1 MIKICHVT
9 SAHNTDDVRIFKK
22 ECVSLAK
29 KSEYEVFL
37 VGSGEDRTENGVNVI
52 GVGEK
57 PSGRYDRMVKFAPK
71 VIETAI
77 KVDADVYH
85 LHDPE
90 LMRFVLKLKK
100 LGKKVI
106 FDSHE
111 NVLESIDNKIYMPV
125 WMRKVFKIYYFSLQ
139 HCVLSKIDAIVVVT
153 PQMIEIYK
161 KFNDNVVMLTNFPF
175 IDPSILNANNIA
187 AVQKGT
193 FVFAGGI
200 SEQWSHREIIK
211 AIEKIDNIEYRLF
224 GAADENYL
232 EELKSLKG
240 WEKVYYGGRIPFEQV
255 QHELEKAQG
264 VFALLKPSQN
274 TFFKQG
280 TLGNTKL
287 FEAFAN
293 GKPVIATDFVLWKD
307 IVEVNNCG
315 ICINPDNVEAIE
327 QAIRRI
333 LHKDAE
339 EYKQMAS
346 CGKKLVTEKFN
357 WGIQEKTLY
366 EMYEDILGNKR

>member
-1 MIKICHVT
+1 MVKVCHVT

-37 VGSGEDRTENGVNVI
+37 VGSGEDRTEKGVNVI

-71 VIETAI
+71 VIEAAI
-77 KVDADVYH
+77 KLDADVYH

-90 LMRFVLKLKK
+90 LMRFALKFKK

-111 NVLESIDNKIYMPV
+111 NVLESIDNKTYMPA
-125 WMRKVFKIYYFSLQ
+125 WMRKGFKIYYSGLQ
-139 HCVLSKIDAIVVVT
+139 NRVLSKIDAIVVVT
-153 PQMIEIYK
+153 PQMTATYK
-161 KFNDNVVMLTNFPF
+161 AFNDNVVMLTNFPF
-175 IDPSILNANNIA
+175 IDTSALNEGNIE
-187 AVQKGT
+187 VVEEGT
-193 FVFAGGI
+193 FVFAGGV

-211 AIEKIDNIEYRLF
+211 AIENIDNVEYRLF
-224 GAADENYL
+224 GPADESYL
-232 EELKSLKG
+232 EELKALKG
-240 WEKVYYGGRIPFEQV
+240 WEKVHYGGKIPFEQV
-255 QHELEKAQG
+255 QHELEKAQV

-315 ICINPDNVEAIE
+315 ICIDPDNVEAIE
-327 QAIRRI
+327 QAIRTM
-333 LHKDAE
+333 LQKDTE
-339 EYKQMAS
+339 EYKEMGS
-346 CGKKLVTEKFN
+346 HGRKLITEKFN
-357 WGIQEKTLY
+357 WGIQEKALY
-366 EMYEDILGNKR
+366 AMYEDILGE